1 MSVIGTPIET
11 SLLQA
16 AQAQQVAGKARD
28 REKAASDRSAR
39 YQDLLDLRIAAVES
53 TEAVRQLPQNDS
65 EQAESEHD
73 AKARPDSTD
82 ATDAGEE
89 RPRIDLQA

>member
-16 AQAQQVAGKARD
+16 AQAQEVASKARD
-28 REKAASDRSAR
+28 REKAARDRSAR
-39 YQDLLDLRIAAVES
+39 YQDLLELRIAGVES
-53 TEAVRQLPQNDS
+53 AEAVRRLPQNDS
-65 EQAESEHD
+65 EQAESERD
-73 AKARPDSTD
+73 AKARPDSTI
-82 ATDAGEE
+82 AGEG